1 MLIAGA
7 NTAWIIRNSPAWIQ
21 EACFLLS
28 QDVGWTLCCI
38 SCFNFLVKIQV
49 ESQILIGT
57 YHLMKALIWK
67 DTGGREGNLGK
78 VNAKFWRNF
87 VTIGRT
93 FLLKLE
99 IETKFSLNE
108 VIFISWGK
116 CPWGIFHTSQ
126 YWFSSISILFFFG
139 CFAFLLL
146 KIDFFSHTMHSDYHL
161 LPLYSSQ
168 LLPTS
173 SSLQIHI
180 SIPPQNEQSSKR
192 SQPNTTR

>member
-1 MLIAGA
+1 MFIAGA

-78 VNAKFWRNF
+78 VSAKFWRNF

-99 IETKFSLNE
+99 IETKFPLNE

-146 KIDFFSHTMHSDYHL
+146 KIDFFFSYNAFWLSFTPPLLLTAPSHFFFTPDPHFY
-161 LPLYSSQ
+161 P
-168 LLPTS
+168 
-173 SSLQIHI
+173 
-180 SIPPQNEQSSKR
+180 SSKR
-192 SQPNTTR
+192 TEF

>member
-1 MLIAGA
+1 MFIAGA
-7 NTAWIIRNSPAWIQ
+7 NTAWIIRNSPAWIR

-78 VNAKFWRNF
+78 VSAKFWRNF

-99 IETKFSLNE
+99 IETKFPLNE

-146 KIDFFSHTMHSDYHL
+146 KIDFFFSYNAFWLSFIIT
-161 LPLYSSQ
+161 PQ
-168 LLPTS
+168 LLTAPSHFFFTPDP
-173 SSLQIHI
+173 HFY
-180 SIPPQNEQSSKR
+180 PSSKR
-192 SQPNTTR
+192 TEF